1 MGDTE
6 KPFSIPN
13 VEWRQGK
20 PHIRLVIHDG
30 PGGRVRIPVPHCQTE
45 NEIRERR
52 ELLVSLTARLQDAGQ
67 TDIAVELLKKAG
79 AREGKALEGVLK
91 AADAVCTGAAVKKKT
106 VEAPTFKEFA
116 ESWTSG
122 ELSRQYRDHVKE
134 KKSADVDVG
143 RLGKYVYPV
152 IGDVPITMIGIDQ
165 AHRVLQ
171 KIPAVMSRAT
181 RRHVAQLM
189 HRVLQLA
196 VYPARIILANP
207 LPKGFL
213 PKPGSGKAKD
223 YLHPDEETLLLGCC
237 RIPLVR
243 RVFWGTLVREG
254 MRREEAVG
262 LDWCHLDLDHGQVR
276 LDSNKTD
283 DPRAWALSPDVVI
296 ALKQWRNVQGQVE
309 ASDPVFVGTNGE
321 RLNVQHAADQ
331 LRADLQTAGVT
342 RAELFESSAHRQ
354 ALRAHDLR
362 ATFITV
368 SIATGKSEA
377 WISDRTGHKSSQ
389 MIHRYYRQARTFTEL
404 GLGSLSPMNEAIP
417 EFVAQKWPSV
427 GPANSNAAPSA
438 FIL

>member
-1 MGDTE
+1 
-6 KPFSIPN
+6 
-13 VEWRQGK
+13 
-20 PHIRLVIHDG
+20 
-30 PGGRVRIPVPHCQTE
+30 
-45 NEIRERR
+45 
-52 ELLVSLTARLQDAGQ
+52 
-67 TDIAVELLKKAG
+67 
-79 AREGKALEGVLK
+79 
-91 AADAVCTGAAVKKKT
+91 
-106 VEAPTFKEFA
+106 
-116 ESWTSG
+116 
-122 ELSRQYRDHVKE
+122 
-134 KKSADVDVG
+134 
-143 RLGKYVYPV
+143 
-152 IGDVPITMIGIDQ
+152 
-165 AHRVLQ
+165 
-171 KIPAVMSRAT
+171 
-181 RRHVAQLM
+181 M

-237 RIPLVR
+237 QIPLVR

-296 ALKQWRNVQGQVE
+296 ALKQWRIVRGQVE
-309 ASDPVFVGTNGE
+309 TTDPVFVGTNGE

-362 ATFITV
+362 ATFITIA
-368 SIATGKSEA
+368 IATGKSEA
-377 WISDRTGHKSSQ
+377 WISDRTGHKSSL
-389 MIHRYYRQARTFTEL
+389 MIHRYYRQARTFTDL
-404 GLGSLSPMNEAIP
+404 GLGALSPMNEAIP
-417 EFVAQKWPSV
+417 EFVAQKWPRV
-427 GPANSNAAPSA
+427 GPSNSNADPSA
-438 FIL
+438 INS